1 MITVRNITDGIVQ
14 ALFDEF
20 GEHYTFYTEDIEQNL
35 TAPAFFVTCV
45 EPKAE
50 QVFGS
55 RYRRENLFNI
65 VYFPK
70 DENSN
75 SEIYDV
81 QERLFGALEYIN
93 VDGDLVRG
101 TGCEMRVI
109 DGVLNVTINYDAF
122 VYKKN
127 ERVIMG
133 EFECRS
139 SAKKM
144 TLDFF
149 ISI

>member
-20 GEHYTFYTEDIEQNL
+20 GENYTFYTEDIEQNL
-35 TAPAFFVTCV
+35 AAPAFFAACI

-50 QVFGS
+50 QVIGR
-55 RYRRENLFNI
+55 RYCRENLFNI

-75 SEIYDV
+75 SEIYDI
-81 QERLFGALEYIN
+81 QERLFGALEYIC
-93 VDGDLVRG
+93 VDGDLIRG

-109 DGVLNVTINYDAF
+109 DGVLNVTINYDTF
-122 VYKKN
+122 VYKENQK
-127 ERVIMG
+127 VLMG
-133 EFECRS
+133 ECDYNS
-139 SAKKM
+139 TAKG
-144 TLDFF
+144 
-149 ISI
+149 